1 MYESCENVESSAA
14 SASVDVCLSSA
25 YTYESDSLNTNGEN
39 SIAQLNALNDFEST
53 MFIPVKKTERR
64 IGYVHHPQLL

>member
-1 MYESCENVESSAA
+1 MYESCENVESSAISA
-14 SASVDVCLSSA
+14 SALSSA

-39 SIAQLNALNDFEST
+39 SIAQLNALNDFESI

>member
-64 IGYVHHPQLL
+64 RGYVHHPQLL